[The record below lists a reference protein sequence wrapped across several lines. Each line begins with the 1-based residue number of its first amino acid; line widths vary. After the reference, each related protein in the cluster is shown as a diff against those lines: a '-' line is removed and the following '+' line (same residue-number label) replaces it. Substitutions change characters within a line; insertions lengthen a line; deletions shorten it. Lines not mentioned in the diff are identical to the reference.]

1 MKRQDAEGER
11 GVMSPQVLKIGSLN
25 MCRYSMLEGTREVI
39 GRMCVEKKVLALSEP
54 KLKGKGNCKF
64 GCVSGWMSGVTRGR
78 AKEGVALMVSLALR
92 LCVVEWKDLSS
103 RLMWLMCKV

>member
-64 GCVSGWMSGVTRGR
+64 GCVSGWIGLNGESGIETVCGGM
-78 AKEGVALMVSLALR
+78 EGVVIKADVAD
-92 LCVVEWKDLSS
+92 V
-103 RLMWLMCKV
+103 